1 MWTIFKVFT
10 EFITC
15 RFCFFIFWVF
25 GHKAQE
31 VLVPWLRMETAVT
44 ALDGK
49 VLTTE
54 LARKSHARQIIIY
67 VVEKYLC
74 PQQLRNIYFP

>member
-1 MWTIFKVFT
+1 MSLLY
-10 EFITC
+10 
-15 RFCFFIFWVF
+15 FIFWLF
-25 GHKAQE
+25 GHKAHE
-31 VLVPWLRMETAVT
+31 VLVPWPGMETAVT

-54 LARKSHARQIIIY
+54 LARKSHARQIIIC

-74 PQQLRNIYFP
+74 LQQLRNIYFL

>member
-1 MWTIFKVFT
+1 
-10 EFITC
+10 
-15 RFCFFIFWVF
+15 
-25 GHKAQE
+25 
-31 VLVPWLRMETAVT
+31 METAVT

-54 LARKSHARQIIIY
+54 LAQKSHARQIIIY
-67 VVEKYLC
+67 VVENYLR